1 MLFCVGWTDRA
12 PVRRQRE
19 AFMQLELFH
28 PQPEQQQEY
37 PVWEQLSQE
46 QRSALI
52 VNLVKLMKKTLLPAP
67 KEDHDER

>member
-1 MLFCVGWTDRA
+1 MLFCIGWTHRA

-19 AFMQLELFH
+19 AFMQLEFF
-28 PQPEQQQEY
+28 PRQPEQKRED

-52 VNLVKLMKKTLLPAP
+52 ASLVKLMKKTLLPAP
-67 KEDHDER
+67 KEDNDER